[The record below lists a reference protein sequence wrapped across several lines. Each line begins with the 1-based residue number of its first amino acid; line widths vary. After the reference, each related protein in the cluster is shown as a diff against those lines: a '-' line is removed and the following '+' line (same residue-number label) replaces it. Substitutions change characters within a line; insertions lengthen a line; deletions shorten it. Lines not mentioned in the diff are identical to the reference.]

1 VYLLNNYTVLKVLTH
16 LMRIV
21 IWCNS
26 VTETDRHKSKSVTT
40 HVVLTDFL
48 RCTNGTLRVTLS
60 ASSRS
65 NWLIYEVNRAIMSY
79 LTCKMSSGGF
89 VRSGVIAVL

>member
-1 VYLLNNYTVLKVLTH
+1 MLTAVLQVYLLNNYTVLNVLTH

-40 HVVLTDFL
+40 HVVLTDF
-48 RCTNGTLRVTLS
+48 
-60 ASSRS
+60 
-65 NWLIYEVNRAIMSY
+65 
-79 LTCKMSSGGF
+79 F
-89 VRSGVIAVL
+89 VARTGHCG